1 MNKKLTA
8 LVLCAA
14 LMLALPACSAAVAE
28 TTPTAAP
35 AVTAEATAEPTAETA
50 SSPEA
55 AAEPASSAIA
65 PAVSVQTES
74 ETMYS
79 DDGTTALL
87 EYSNAQPGVVWPGH
101 EDIASAVNALLTE
114 DAALF
119 ADGTAQT
126 EGDLSGKESYLAS
139 AEEYYAADS
148 ASFATYALQR
158 TVQVTRADSA
168 VLSLTYIDYT
178 YAGGAHGYTGLS
190 GHSYDMRTGKELT
203 LEDLLASDTDC
214 DTFLAAA
221 SEQVRDLSK
230 SGEYYGVGF
239 FDGYEDSISGLF
251 RADNWY
257 FNDEGLVVIA
267 NPYELASY
275 ADGSLQFT
283 LSYSWLRY
291 NGVAEE
297 YLPADSAAD
306 GKLSGEIR
314 SSADGAVYCWDDGT
328 DGTGSCVTFTASGT
342 VENVHIR
349 TLTYL
354 EYSNKF
360 IEGDTC
366 FYAGSLSDGESLCV
380 QTWIPDTM
388 PSLSV
393 SWRDA
398 DGEHTNYIAQ
408 SGMDGSLVLMRSD
421 EFSVLPVNL
430 SGKSSF
436 CYDVNGD
443 GIAEEIRTTA
453 EGTDDLNTYTISVD
467 GKTLSRDNMADGDR
481 YDLWLCDLN
490 SDGVCEIFFSSD
502 WYTDDF
508 RTCGWYGDTLEPIAF
523 TGISR
528 FGSDPNAVSYS
539 VDGRIEFSSLTPVL
553 GAYYYQLGT
562 YGAFIP
568 LELSADGYMQPAV
581 SFWTYSANDYRL
593 TVKKALPVTI
603 DGVGASEIAAGE
615 KILLTGTDGFQ
626 TAFRTE
632 DGRTGTFSVS
642 YSAAD
647 SAWTINGELED
658 TYFDFLP
665 YAG

>member
-14 LMLALPACSAAVAE
+14 LMLALTACSAAVAE

-35 AVTAEATAEPTAETA
+35 AVTDAATAVPTAETA
-50 SSPEA
+50 ASPEA
-55 AAEPASSAIA
+55 AAEPASSASA

-74 ETMYS
+74 ETIYS

-87 EYSNAQPGVVWPGH
+87 EYSSAQSGVFWPGH
-101 EDIASAVNALLTE
+101 EDIASAVNALLAE

-119 ADGTAQT
+119 AGGASQS
-126 EGDLSGKESYLAS
+126 EGNLSGKESYITSAKEYCAS
-139 AEEYYAADS
+139 DS
-148 ASFATYALQR
+148 GSFETYALQR
-158 TVQVTRADSA
+158 AVQVTRADSA
-168 VLSLTYIDYT
+168 VLTVTYIDYT

-190 GHSYDMRTGKELT
+190 GHSFDMRTGKELT
-203 LEDLLASDTDC
+203 LEDLLTSDTDY

-221 SEQVRDLSK
+221 SERAKDLSC
-230 SGEYYGVGF
+230 SGAYYGTGF

-251 RADNWY
+251 RTGNWY
-257 FNDEGLVVIA
+257 FNDEGLVIIA

-275 ADGSLQFT
+275 ADGSLEFT

-297 YLPADSAAD
+297 YLPAESAAD

-314 SSADGAVYCWDDGT
+314 SSADDAAYYWDDNT
-328 DGTGSCVTFTASGT
+328 DGTGACVTFTASGT

-366 FYAGSLSDGESLCV
+366 FYAGALSDGESLCV

-388 PSLSV
+388 PTLSV

-421 EFSVLPVNL
+421 EFSILPVSL
-430 SGKSSF
+430 SGQSSF
-436 CYDVNGD
+436 SYDVNGD
-443 GIAEEIRTTA
+443 GIAEEIRTTV
-453 EGTDDLNTYTISVD
+453 EGTNDLNTYTVSVD
-467 GKTLSRDNMADGDR
+467 GKTISRDNMADGDR

-490 SDGVCEIFFSSD
+490 NDGVCEIFFSSD
-502 WYTDDF
+502 WYTEDF
-508 RTCGWYGDTLEPIAF
+508 YTCGWYGDTLEPIAF

-539 VDGRIEFSSLTPVL
+539 VDGRIEFSALTPVL

-581 SFWTYSANDYRL
+581 SFWTYSANDYWL
-593 TVKKALPVTI
+593 TVKKALPVSI

-615 KILLTGTDGFQ
+615 KILITGTDGFR

-632 DGRTGTFSVS
+632 DGRTGTLSVS
-642 YSAAD
+642 YSAAN